1 MKTVFDRIVE
11 QLEEAKKA
19 ATLENAGFG
28 FPNDRIEVK
37 SVHFGDDNTGRVGD
51 VIHPTEYV
59 RRITRLHHRSWII
72 HPIDSAIELLKIH
85 ADTLRESEKLV
96 EALGRMNIHGIIEC
110 AKAGMHE

>member
-1 MKTVFDRIVE
+1 MKTVFDRIIE

-72 HPIDSAIELLKIH
+72 HPIDSAIELLKFH
-85 ADTLRESEKLV
+85 ADTLRDVEKLTN
-96 EALGRMNIHGIIEC
+96 ALDRLEIHKTIER
-110 AKAGMHE
+110 AKAGMRE